1 MQTSV
6 PATRY
11 KPYTQED
18 DDRLVVYLSTHNVRT
33 GSSTPYKSI
42 VLNEDGTSPWGAER
56 TWAGWRSRY
65 AHHKQSFD
73 RKIEAYRRRHGIAM
87 PTEPQPLEP
96 NLDVLLTM
104 STTSIGTHGPS
115 TSPSSQSLYSSP
127 MLSPSSTRNIM
138 STASQAS
145 TSKSPSDAH
154 FASIVN
160 RAIEVFTPQ
169 NHGKTA
175 SRSEKLELSP
185 PSPSSKLK
193 NPPQSISGGPRV
205 LAQHAS
211 SASPSR
217 AIKLSGTPEVLDDT
231 SMSTFYEQEDSTPA
245 PSHALPA
252 RMARKR
258 KRALDYTST
267 PDTPT
272 TPDHLPSFEDIC
284 PGPSKSARMAM
295 PDIESSS
302 SHQEP
307 PPPLRS
313 ESGPRTD
320 SYPPRSPSPSSVT
333 SASALLTGYEDSLS
347 QFPEEFDYPSM
358 DSPNE
363 HEPSDPTTGNMLLKE
378 LNDDAETKPND
389 HTESQSSNVGTS
401 VETDDPENDIGS
413 DYESETRTSSAA
425 LSASGVG
432 WGGLGHLLGFG
443 A

>member
-1 MQTSV
+1 MVQVLPLRLKVCIPLLCYPHRPPETSCL
-6 PATRY
+6 
-11 KPYTQED
+11 
-18 DDRLVVYLSTHNVRT
+18 RLPRHLLASHLVMHISHRLSTERSKCLPPRT
-33 GSSTPYKSI
+33 MGKRPVGVKSYFLI
-42 VLNEDGTSPWGAER
+42 
-56 TWAGWRSRY
+56 
-65 AHHKQSFD
+65 Q
-73 RKIEAYRRRHGIAM
+73 
-87 PTEPQPLEP
+87 
-96 NLDVLLTM
+96 
-104 STTSIGTHGPS
+104 
-115 TSPSSQSLYSSP
+115 
-127 MLSPSSTRNIM
+127 
-138 STASQAS
+138 
-145 TSKSPSDAH
+145 
-154 FASIVN
+154 
-160 RAIEVFTPQ
+160 
-169 NHGKTA
+169 
-175 SRSEKLELSP
+175 ELSP